1 MLLAGGRQTPNW
13 QICTRHIPDPS
24 IRVRV

>member
-13 QICTRHIPDPS
+13 QICTRHIPDPW
-24 IRVRV
+24 IRLRV